1 MRIKSFSNEQG
12 ILYLVATPI
21 GNMQDIT
28 LRAIEILKTVDKIYA
43 EDTRNSINLLKHYN
57 ITTHLESY
65 HEFNQE
71 TKTSDVIDEIK
82 SGKNIALISDAGLP
96 VISDPGYK
104 IVKEARKEGL
114 RVSTIPGPS
123 AGISALIA
131 SGIAP
136 MPYTFYGFLDSK
148 QSKRIQELNDIKYIN
163 HTIIFYEAPHR
174 LHDTLTDMYNVLG
187 NRSICIARELTK
199 TFEEY
204 IETNLSDAINLE
216 PLKGEIVLILEGY
229 KENTDTNINPM
240 ERIDELIKLGYKPN
254 EAIKEAAKQ
263 LNMDRKELYKN
274 YSNYKNSTRGNL
286 NE

>member
-1 MRIKSFSNEQG
+1 MRIRSFDSNQG

-21 GNMQDIT
+21 GNMSDIT
-28 LRAIEILKTVDKIYA
+28 LRAIEILKSVDKIYA

-71 TKTSDVIDEIK
+71 EKTLDVVKEIK
-82 SGKNIALISDAGLP
+82 EGKNIALISDAGLP

-148 QSKRIQELNDIKYIN
+148 QSKRISELNDLKYIT

-174 LHDTLTDMYNVLG
+174 LKDTLTDMYNVLG
-187 NRSICIARELTK
+187 NRNICIARELTK

-204 IETNLSDAINLE
+204 IETNLADAINLD

-229 KENTDTNINPM
+229 KDDNKEEINSM
-240 ERIDELIKLGYKPN
+240 ERIDELINLGYKPN
-254 EAIKEAAKQ
+254 EAIKETAKQ
-263 LNMDRKELYKN
+263 LNLDRKELYKQ
-274 YSNYKNSTRGNL
+274 YLVYKNNK
-286 NE
+286 